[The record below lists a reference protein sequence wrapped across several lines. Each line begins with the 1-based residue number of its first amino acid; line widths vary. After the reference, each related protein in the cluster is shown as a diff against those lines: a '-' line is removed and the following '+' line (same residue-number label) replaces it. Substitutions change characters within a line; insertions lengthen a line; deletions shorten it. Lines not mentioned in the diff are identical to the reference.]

1 MKVAATHFCNAF
13 HEITRP
19 ENLSYGVRSMYLIG
33 SEGGCMIE
41 RCLVPAI
48 SLAIPP
54 LEDDTAPVGSDYSD
68 LAIVKTNCH
77 MDTFNSKYPS
87 GDNQL

>member
-1 MKVAATHFCNAF
+1 
-13 HEITRP
+13 
-19 ENLSYGVRSMYLIG
+19 
-33 SEGGCMIE
+33 MIE